1 MCGHADQ
8 ARNGGPVRRL
18 TGTAHPCR
26 PGTGSNA
33 GAEGR
38 SAGAEHRQAGE
49 PARQRARPRPV
60 AWQPQPPRA
69 GVAGQPG
76 GDMPQAEPQRLGLGD
91 AQVAVKQQGL
101 RPAGERA
108 GKGDQRDPAVVG
120 RPVVAGQ
127 VPQPRGLR
135 AAVAVLNGLIA
146 SDKFCWIRGGR
157 LRLGWWR
164 RPLRLRQDKGATLPT
179 ETPGSG
185 RGGHAA
191 HLADPAGDQRAARC
205 AGAVGS
211 GLPARVALDGTAGRS
226 SGPSS
231 TRGDDRCE

>member
-1 MCGHADQ
+1 MRSRPVFLYALTELSAYRKPIRRWRATRPRPAPRPTPSQTAPRPKALGW
-8 ARNGGPVRRL
+8 RGPDGWRCL
-18 TGTAHPCR
+18 DL
-26 PGTGSNA
+26 A
-33 GAEGR
+33 GVPAETER
-38 SAGAEHRQAGE
+38 A
-49 PARQRARPRPV
+49 ARQRPVPTDRPV
-60 AWQPQPPRA
+60 TADLEVGPA
-69 GVAGQPG
+69 ELVLDLLVA
-76 GDMPQAEPQRLGLGD
+76 L
-91 AQVAVKQQGL
+91 
-101 RPAGERA
+101 
-108 GKGDQRDPAVVG
+108 
-120 RPVVAGQ
+120 
-127 VPQPRGLR
+127 
-135 AAVAVLNGLIA
+135 LNGLIA

-179 ETPGSG
+179 ETSGSG

-191 HLADPAGDQRAARC
+191 HLADPAGDQRAARR